1 MLRGGC
7 FCRAV
12 RYEIDA
18 APTNQTICHCTMC
31 RHAAGAPR
39 WRGSRVPPDSVRFV
53 AGEPQRF
60 KSSEH
65 ATRSFCPDCGTTL
78 TYQST
83 RTSGDLD
90 ITTCSLD
97 EPDQAAPR
105 DHTFVRSKL
114 SWVTIADGLAGLS
127 DDAVGRRVT
136 GAPIRPAE
144 LRRRRCHR
152 GAACR
157 RLAVGLSRHP
167 GRQHAR
173 PRARRRTAR
182 ALAQRTDRDGARR
195 HGADRG

>member
-18 APTNQTICHCTMC
+18 EPTKQTICHCTMC
-31 RHAAGAPR
+31 RHAAGAQAVA
-39 WRGSRVPPDSVRFV
+39 WFSVPPGSVRFV
-53 AGEPQRF
+53 SGAPRYF

-83 RTSGDLD
+83 RTAADLD

-97 EPDQAAPR
+97 EPAQAAPK

-114 SWVTIADGLAGLS
+114 SWVAIADDLP
-127 DDAVGRRVT
+127 T
-136 GAPIRPAE
+136 YPTTRPEA
-144 LRRRRCHR
+144 
-152 GAACR
+152 
-157 RLAVGLSRHP
+157 S
-167 GRQHAR
+167 
-173 PRARRRTAR
+173 
-182 ALAQRTDRDGARR
+182 
-195 HGADRG
+195 

>member
-18 APTNQTICHCTMC
+18 EPTNQTICHCTMC
-31 RHAAGAPR
+31 RHAAGAPSVA
-39 WRGSRVPPDSVRFV
+39 WFSVPPDSVRFV

-83 RTSGDLD
+83 RTPGDLD

-105 DHTFVRSKL
+105 TIPSCVEAFVGDDRGR
-114 SWVTIADGLAGLS
+114 TARLS
-127 DDAVGRRVT
+127 DD
-136 GAPIRPAE
+136 E
-144 LRRRRCHR
+144 
-152 GAACR
+152 
-157 RLAVGLSRHP
+157 
-167 GRQHAR
+167 GRQ
-173 PRARRRTAR
+173 PTS
-182 ALAQRTDRDGARR
+182 
-195 HGADRG
+195 

>member
-1 MLRGGC
+1 MMLRGGC

-18 APTNQTICHCTMC
+18 EPTNQTICHCTMC
-31 RHAAGAPR
+31 RHVAGAPSVA
-39 WRGSRVPPDSVRFV
+39 WFSVPPDSVRFV

-83 RTSGDLD
+83 RSPGDLD

-114 SWVTIADGLAGLS
+114 SWVTMADGLPTYPTTRSAGL
-127 DDAVGRRVT
+127 
-136 GAPIRPAE
+136 
-144 LRRRRCHR
+144 
-152 GAACR
+152 
-157 RLAVGLSRHP
+157 
-167 GRQHAR
+167 
-173 PRARRRTAR
+173 
-182 ALAQRTDRDGARR
+182 
-195 HGADRG
+195 